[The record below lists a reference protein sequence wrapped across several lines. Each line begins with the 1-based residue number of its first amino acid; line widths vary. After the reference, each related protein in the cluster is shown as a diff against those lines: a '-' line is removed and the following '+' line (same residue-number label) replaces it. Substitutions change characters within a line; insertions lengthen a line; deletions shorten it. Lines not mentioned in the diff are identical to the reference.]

1 MKSLIKFA
9 NNNERNN
16 NNKTN
21 KYISG
26 VQSTNNDSYYSISSP
41 QIENLTV
48 KPKTTAS
55 NIKKEG
61 WDDMIEQNKAKLKE
75 KLSKKKSSS
84 VISDERLK
92 TFITNT
98 WINDSTIK
106 DLMMMNLLQN
116 KVMRYV

>member
-1 MKSLIKFA
+1 MQNNGQENRIIVENVYKSFNIYMDKA
-9 NNNERNN
+9 N
-16 NNKTN
+16 
-21 KYISG
+21 S
-26 VQSTNNDSYYSISSP
+26 
-41 QIENLTV
+41 
-48 KPKTTAS
+48 
-55 NIKKEG
+55 
-61 WDDMIEQNKAKLKE
+61 LKE
-75 KLSKKKSSS
+75 KLSKKKGSS